1 MFTYSEDTFSDLYKD
16 VYGFRP
22 RCHEFYDAV
31 PERKQEI
38 WDSLCDE
45 LEEEIARQ
53 NDAYARAE
61 IAFHQRIQGAMLV
74 GAKDEMTAIRWII
87 EGEELTEYDLAYGSD
102 YVAFHFGLPYKG
114 EFDQQIQTV
123 INGMIK
129 EAA

>member
-31 PERKQEI
+31 SERKQEI